1 MKRKSARYIAFMA
14 VFTVIAL
21 MFSYVESFIPMPIA
35 GAKIGLANVVTLLV
49 LFLFGFWDALILLVA
64 RIALATFLFSPGI
77 TFIYSA
83 AGGFLGLLS
92 MFLLHKLF
100 KDNISLIAISITGAI
115 MHNIGQLAVAMM
127 VIENTSLW
135 LLLPQLIII
144 AIPAGIIVGAAAR
157 YTLKHLK
164 ASMIFPPRQ

>member
-1 MKRKSARYIAFMA
+1 MTISLEYLIIFVITSYSIHYTKLYE

-49 LFLFGFWDALILLVA
+49 LFLLGFWDALILLVA

-83 AGGFLGLLS
+83 AGGLLSLLS
-92 MFLLHKLF
+92 MYLLHKVF
-100 KDNISLIAISITGAI
+100 RN
-115 MHNIGQLAVAMM
+115 NFV
-127 VIENTSLW
+127 
-135 LLLPQLIII
+135 
-144 AIPAGIIVGAAAR
+144 
-157 YTLKHLK
+157 
-164 ASMIFPPRQ
+164 